1 VTPTGVVSNQ
11 SSPPAGTQG
20 WVIASNTLM
29 GTSALNCSVE
39 VMTDAANALGAGLTV
54 YAEISRASNAI
65 TINFVA
71 PSAIAQGEYQVIITR
86 A

>member
-1 VTPTGVVSNQ
+1 
-11 SSPPAGTQG
+11 
-20 WVIASNTLM
+20 
-29 GTSALNCSVE
+29 
-39 VMTDAANALGAGLTV
+39 V

-71 PSAIAQGEYQVIITR
+71 PAAIAQGEYQVIISR